1 MSKRDPRR
9 INIADF
15 KDTKRREGAV
25 EIVVSDDFSFTIDPP
40 ELWPDAVTEAGSNND
55 TVAMAK
61 LLAGEDNY
69 ARFVEESGLG
79 ANALLFAVRDE
90 VGADVGESAAS
101 SDS

>member
-1 MSKRDPRR
+1 MSKRDSVRR

-25 EIVVSDDFSFTIDPP
+25 EIVVSDDFTFTIDPP
-40 ELWPDAVTEAGSNND
+40 ELWPDAVAEAGANND
-55 TVAMAK
+55 TVAMARI
-61 LLAGEDNY
+61 LAGDNY
-69 ARFVEESGLG
+69 DRFVAETGLG

-90 VGADVGESAAS
+90 VGADVGESVAS